1 MQESVESKVATTTAY
16 RDIVPSVF
24 ECEVRCCD
32 GDEVEVVDRRLEAVL
47 ARLVSDYRAI
57 FLIEEEVEGGARFVP
72 LKFAKQHRSIYNRSH
87 SIMYSCVRMCQ

>member
-1 MQESVESKVATTTAY
+1 MYNFIIHAIYNIHLQESVESKVATTTAY

-57 FLIEEEVEGGARFVP
+57 FLIEEEVEGGARFV
-72 LKFAKQHRSIYNRSH
+72 LLFA
-87 SIMYSCVRMCQ
+87 

>member
-24 ECEVRCCD
+24 ECDVNRCCVD
-32 GDEVEVVDRRLEAVL
+32 GDEVTEVVDRRLEAVL

-57 FLIEEEVEGGARFVP
+57 FLIEEEVEGGARFV
-72 LKFAKQHRSIYNRSH
+72 LLFA
-87 SIMYSCVRMCQ
+87 